1 MNLRSGLINCFLV
14 VALTCLLP
22 AQQAPPAAGESS
34 SRHHPKLPK
43 QPAAKQP
50 PAPAFD
56 PGSIIDGVYSN
67 PYFGFTYKLPFGWV
81 DRSQAMQDDSA
92 EAASDPAKS
101 VLLLAVFE
109 QPPEAPR
116 QAVNSGVVIAAE
128 SVSAYPGLKTAADY
142 FGILAQLTTGKGF
155 QEADDPAAVAVSGKS
170 LIRGDFSKQTG
181 KTTIHQT
188 ALVFLEKS
196 YAVSFTLIG
205 ASEDEVNSLVENL
218 SFAAKKP
225 ARAAPG
231 S

>member
-1 MNLRSGLINCFLV
+1 MNFRPGLLNGFFV
-14 VALTCLLP
+14 VVLTGLLP

-34 SRHHPKLPK
+34 SRHHPKLLT
-43 QPAAKQP
+43 QPAA
-50 PAPAFD
+50 PALD
-56 PGSIIDGVYSN
+56 PGSISDGVYAN
-67 PYFGFTYKLPFGWV
+67 PYFGFTYRLPFGWV
-81 DRSQAMQDDSA
+81 DRSKAMQDDSA
-92 EAASDPAKS
+92 EAANDPAKS

-116 QAVNSGVVIAAE
+116 EAINSGVVIAAE

-155 QEADDPAAVAVSGKS
+155 QEANDPAEVAVSGRS

-181 KTTIHQT
+181 KATIHQT

-196 YAVSFTLIG
+196 YVVSFTLIG
-205 ASEDEVNSLVENL
+205 ASEDEVNSLLENL

-231 S
+231 R

>member
-1 MNLRSGLINCFLV
+1 MNFRPGLVHCFFV
-14 VALTCLLP
+14 VVLTCLLP
-22 AQQAPPAAGESS
+22 AQQAPPAGGESS
-34 SRHHPKLPK
+34 SRHHPKLP
-43 QPAAKQP
+43 KQP

-56 PGSIIDGVYSN
+56 PGSIIDGVYAN
-67 PYFGFTYKLPFGWV
+67 PYFGFTYRLPFGWV

-92 EAASDPAKS
+92 GAAGDAAKS

-116 QAVNSGVVIAAE
+116 EAINSGVVIAAE

-155 QEADDPAAVAVSGKS
+155 KEANDPAEVVVSGRS

-181 KTTIHQT
+181 KATLHQT

-196 YAVSFTLIG
+196 YVVSFTLIG
-205 ASEDEVNSLVENL
+205 ASEDEVNSLLENL

-225 ARAAPG
+225 ARGAPG
-231 S
+231 H